1 MKKMQR
7 GFTLIGL
14 LLVVSLL
21 SVSVGVTSDILI
33 SLVRAN
39 TKTQVMNELEQQSNF
54 ISLKIEKELRDA
66 KSVSFPESGTSDN
79 SITFE
84 KRDGTDIEYSLSSGV
99 LTRKL
104 GTADAQ
110 NLTSNSGPSGVV
122 VSCPTGCFSISG
134 TNPQVVNIHLEFKQA
149 QGSAGA
155 SYSGSSVIDSSVVI
169 RNTY

>member
-7 GFTLIGL
+7 GFTLIEL

-66 KSVSFPESGTSDN
+66 KLVDESSSDQ
-79 SITFE
+79 TTLKFQT
-84 KRDGTDIEYSLSSGV
+84 RDGIDIEYSLSSGV

-110 NLTSNSGPSGVV
+110 NLTSNSGPSGIV

-134 TNPQVVNIHLEFKQA
+134 PNPQVVNIHLEFKQA